1 MKKFLITAFIA
12 SFVAIPVSAS
22 DHGALG
28 DAEAGEKVFKK
39 CAACHQVGEK
49 AKNKT
54 GPVLNN
60 IFGRTAGTLEG
71 YKYSKAMIEAGEAG
85 LVWTPE
91 TMAEFLTKPKAMIKK
106 TKMAFAG
113 LKKEEDIKNLE
124 AYLLTFSPDYVVEE
138 KDD

>member
-1 MKKFLITAFIA
+1 MKKFLITALIA

-28 DAEAGEKVFKK
+28 DVEAGEKVFKK

-60 IFGRTAGTLEG
+60 VFGRTAGTLEG